1 MTTVVYPS
9 HERRVHLKIKKYR
22 ETSTSHDT
30 FPKRNLLPSLFSI
43 RCLSQRT
50 SCRSFTS
57 STVSTV
63 PKNFGCSRCS
73 ALTRHLAAVGF
84 FCSHRNCI
92 KSYSEEAPIPHP
104 HKIDR
109 SGYCTLYK
117 VVRYMSDYPNR
128 TPFSH
133 EHRQDSIV
141 HIYDNQ
147 SPNTLWQFYHS
158 SSPSNPTK
166 KNSLLADYSG
176 WFRLHCKLLSYIFVS
191 ALSGCPHLY
200 TKTVSTKI

>member
-1 MTTVVYPS
+1 MATVVYIRQDLS
-9 HERRVHLKIKKYR
+9 VGFKIKKYR
-22 ETSTSHDT
+22 EIVTSHYT
-30 FPKRNLLPSLFSI
+30 FLQRNLLPSLFSI

-50 SCRSFTS
+50 SCRSFTR
-57 STVSTV
+57 STVSSV

-92 KSYSEEAPIPHP
+92 KSYLGEEPIPHP
-104 HKIDR
+104 HKIHR
-109 SGYCTLYK
+109 FGYCTLYK
-117 VVRYMSDYPNR
+117 AARYMSDYPNR

-141 HIYDNQ
+141 QICDNQ
-147 SPNTLWQFYHS
+147 SPNTLWRFSHY

-166 KNSLLADYSG
+166 RNILLADYSG
-176 WFRLHCKLLSYIFVS
+176 WSRLHCKLLSYFFVS